1 MSSQAQV
8 NLDRAK
14 IFVGGLSWQTTE
26 ETLRYHFE
34 QYGEVVSVEVMR
46 DRDTGNPRGFA
57 FVVFKD
63 DTTVDLVMTNLPH
76 EINHKVT
83 DIKRAQARGSAPPS
97 IHKGDRPERQQ
108 EDQRQETPKA
118 SFDVGGVDGGGGTGE
133 ANELSPE
140 ELQNKIFVGGL
151 PIHLDSNGLKDF
163 FTQFGAVT
171 DAIVM
176 MDMAQGRSRGFGFV
190 TFENGTG
197 GAHKALAAQP
207 IHIDNKYVELKLAQ
221 PKGGGQN
228 ADQRNFQNT
237 GLRNAN
243 AALASSQSK
252 GEFAGFAA
260 SYGRN
265 GWKAGYGSFAF
276 GKNGWKV
283 RDWETFLDLPARSG
297 FDFDLA
303 SKKNLSSAHRVDGDS
318 TKRERGSDCR
328 EQPKR
333 ARY

>member
-1 MSSQAQV
+1 MSNQAQV
-8 NLDRAK
+8 NLDKAK

-63 DTTVDLVMTNLPH
+63 DKTVDLVMSNLPH

-83 DIKRAQARGSAPPS
+83 DVKRAQARGRAPPS
-97 IHKGDRPERQQ
+97 IHKGDRPEQQ
-108 EDQRQETPKA
+108 QDQNQEAPSA
-118 SFDVGGVDGGGGTGE
+118 DAPAPIGGGGGGE
-133 ANELSPE
+133 GIDMSPE

-151 PIHLDSNGLKDF
+151 PIHLDSNGLKEF

-197 GAHKALAAQP
+197 GAQKSLASQP

-221 PKGGGQN
+221 PKGGQN
-228 ADQRNFQNT
+228 ADKRNFQNT
-237 GLRNAN
+237 GLRNVN

-276 GKNGWKV
+276 GKGGWKV
-283 RDWETFLDLPARSG
+283 RDWETFLDLPERTG
-297 FDFDLA
+297 FAFDLA
-303 SKKNLSSAHRVDGDS
+303 FKNNTSSARRADGDS
-318 TKRERGSDCR
+318 LKRERGSNQR

>member
-1 MSSQAQV
+1 MSHQSQA

-63 DTTVDLVMTNLPH
+63 DTTVDLVMKNLPH
-76 EINHKVT
+76 EINHKVV
-83 DIKRAQARGSAPPS
+83 DVKRAAARGSAPPS
-97 IHKGDRPERQQ
+97 IHPKGDRPER
-108 EDQRQETPKA
+108 ERDHPG
-118 SFDVGGVDGGGGTGE
+118 SGSVGGDGGGDGDGGGGGE
-133 ANELSPE
+133 DSSELSPE

-151 PIHLDSNGLKDF
+151 PIHLDNNGLKDF
-163 FTQFGAVT
+163 FTQFGAVA

-176 MDMAQGRSRGFGFV
+176 MDVAQGRSRGFGFV
-190 TFENGTG
+190 TFENGTE
-197 GAHKALAAQP
+197 GAQKALASQP
-207 IHIDNKYVELKLAQ
+207 IYIDKKYVEIKLAQ
-221 PKGGGQN
+221 PKGAQN
-228 ADQRNFQNT
+228 ADAKRSFQNT

-243 AALASSQSK
+243 AAMASSQSK

-260 SYGRN
+260 SFGRN
-265 GWKAGYGSFAF
+265 GWKAGYGSYAF
-276 GKNGWKV
+276 GKCGWGV
-283 RDWETFLDLPARSG
+283 MDWETFLDLPESTG
-297 FDFDLA
+297 FTFDLA
-303 SKKNLSSAHRVDGDS
+303 LKKKSSSTRGDDRNS
-318 TKRERGSDCR
+318 GRKRERSDSR
-328 EQPKR
+328 ERSKR